1 MNPGPPPCE
10 GGVPSQ
16 ASETEG
22 AENSWKLTTRVAAPP
37 RPPVDNRLV
46 AGFREWVEGQVSGDT
61 AEYYAGVVGKRAWP
75 PTRRKHV
82 KAWRKYV
89 QLLFSVGAD

>member
-1 MNPGPPPCE
+1 M
-10 GGVPSQ
+10 
-16 ASETEG
+16 
-22 AENSWKLTTRVAAPP
+22 
-37 RPPVDNRLV
+37 

-61 AEYYAGVVGKRAWP
+61 AEYYAGVVGRRAWP